1 MKISHNEMIEYLEM
15 FFNTYK
21 GYKVFKNPFGIFI
34 RFSDNIE
41 FRLYLIG
48 KCYLKVG
55 KLMYYASNKFK
66 IMKYLMK
73 VI

>member
-1 MKISHNEMIEYLEM
+1 M
-15 FFNTYK
+15 
-21 GYKVFKNPFGIFI
+21 FKNPFGIFI
-34 RFSDNIE
+34 RFSDDIE

-73 VI
+73 VIF

>member
-1 MKISHNEMIEYLEM
+1 M
-15 FFNTYK
+15 
-21 GYKVFKNPFGIFI
+21 FKNPFGIFI
-34 RFSDNIE
+34 RFSDDIE

-55 KLMYYASNKFK
+55 KLMYYATNKFK

-73 VI
+73 VIF